1 MHWAG
6 WGCGG
11 NDFGSTQIAEIS
23 VGEHSR
29 AWRVSAFFAQVE
41 FSLAKGERRISK
53 ARLESPRHEPAVAAS
68 HTRFPSLSFPLS
80 HKSILPALL
89 LSEMTDKSKCMRLRD
104 ST

>member
-23 VGEHSR
+23 VGERSR

-80 HKSILPALL
+80 HKGILPALL